1 MAALHSDYRFSNGCW
16 IKAEAPNWFAGAL
29 AKDDDWRTLLT
40 RAGAIAVDNIGGDSG
55 GDAIEIYEGPAGDY
69 AIIFR
74 DCSKFIARVFID
86 NIADYLTFRS
96 EVIAP
101 QAVLIMEAER
111 HFHWERE
118 KGRGIFKA
126 AS

>member
-1 MAALHSDYRFSNGCW
+1 MTGLHSDYRFSEGRW
-16 IKAEAPNWFAGAL
+16 IKAEAPDWFAKAL
-29 AKDDDWRTLLT
+29 AKDGDWHALLT
-40 RAGAIAVDNIGGDSG
+40 RAGATAVDNIGGDSG
-55 GDAIEIYEGPAGDY
+55 GDSIEIYEGPAGDY

-74 DCSKFIARVFID
+74 DWSKCIARVFID

-96 EVIAP
+96 KVIAS

-111 HFHWERE
+111 HFHWQKE
-118 KGRGIFKA
+118 KGRGVFKV